1 MYRERGDEKEREREG
16 EREREKERERAREN
30 ERRRERE
37 RESERGRDRR
47 RVPDR
52 IAEQRFAG
60 NLELQA
66 GANREA
72 RANSVQSTPPS
83 TAPS

>member
-1 MYRERGDEKEREREG
+1 MYRERESG
-16 EREREKERERAREN
+16 EERA
-30 ERRRERE
+30 RE

-60 NLELQA
+60 NLELQV